1 MLDELAINSLGVIE
15 SSTAEFSPGLT
26 VLTGETGAGKTM
38 IVTSLHLLAGGRADA
53 TRVRSGAAKATVEGR
68 LRLGGRLTP
77 ETAELLAD
85 SGAELDDGDTLIAV
99 RTVGADGRSRAYLG
113 GRSVPVGTMG
123 RVVGEL
129 IAIHGQNDQLRLIK
143 PDQQRAA
150 VDEFAGTTTAAALET
165 YRKRRSRWIE
175 ILDELDRRR
184 ADSRALAQEADQLR
198 FGIEEIDRLDPAPG
212 EDEQL
217 TATIKQLTD
226 LESLR
231 EAAGGAHRI
240 ISGAD
245 GSSVVDGLGQVRG
258 LLGGVEEP
266 ALSALVERVE
276 EALVVVGDIGDE
288 LSGYLGGLP
297 SDADDLDGL
306 MTRQAELRALTRK
319 YAADID
325 GVLAW
330 RDEARRRLAEIEDPA
345 QSIEELEAAAAA
357 ARAEVAT
364 AAEKLHGRR
373 SRAAKRLGTRV
384 SEELAGL
391 AMGGAELA
399 VTVGLLP
406 AEDDRLAITVDDQPA
421 HAGPFGAD
429 RVEFGLVAHRGA
441 EPMPIA
447 RSASGGE
454 LSRVMLALEV
464 VLAEADS
471 GSIMVFDEVDAGVGG
486 GAAVEIG
493 RRLARLA
500 RAHQVIVVTH
510 LPQVAAFA
518 DQHMVI
524 GKTGGGRTKVTSTV
538 TGLDRDERVAELAR
552 MLAGL
557 GDTDTGRAHA
567 EELLGIAEQE
577 KADWQQKPAT

>member
-391 AMGGAELA
+391 AMRGAELA